1 MDKEQL
7 LTYVNEQLVINGT
20 FYSVNNIPSQ
30 ISNAIYMY
38 GYNDVL
44 DVLGFIDISEEL
56 DGSKGM
62 IITPDKIYFKFGQSG
77 VIEYSK
83 INYLGLQKHRN
94 DPVIKAIIK
103 LDRLSYAFSNKYVDP
118 EKLVELLSKISNIDV
133 EMIMSLYEKVA
144 YYVPI
149 VLRDIINDEYEDVE
163 LSPKQDDQI
172 KEFYKELEL
181 VESLDEEDYQYE
193 LENICRRALNLF
205 EELELDSDEIDIL
218 IDAHEQFNQK
228 DMQEEQKIDNAQQFY
243 DDMMNK
249 YQQGDTSVLDSVKGM
264 MESLGIDENDLAGKS
279 PDEIQ
284 DFLCERFGISKSMF
298 EKLAKRFNK

>member
-7 LTYVNEQLVINGT
+7 LTYMNEQLVINGT

-44 DVLGFIDISEEL
+44 DVLGFIDISEDL

-77 VIEYSK
+77 VIEYRK

-94 DPVIKAIIK
+94 DPVVKAIIR
-103 LDRLSYAFSNKYVDP
+103 LDKLSYAFSNKYVDP
-118 EKLVELLSKISNIDV
+118 EKLVELLSKISNIDI
-133 EMIMSLYEKVA
+133 EMIMTLHEKVA

-149 VLRDIINDEYEDVE
+149 VLSDIINDEYEDVD
-163 LSPKQDDQI
+163 LSPKQNEQI
-172 KEFYKELEL
+172 QEFYKELEL
-181 VESLDEEDYQYE
+181 VESLDDEDYQYE
-193 LENICRRALNLF
+193 LENICRRALDFF

-218 IDAHEQFNQK
+218 IDIYEQFNQK

-264 MESLGIDENDLAGKS
+264 MESMGIDEKDLAGKT